1 MSYIIDWVIPDRI
14 LSVVFPQVLDTAVIQ
29 KFDDE
34 FVAFLEQAPSPV
46 GLFIDVSPIQV
57 LPRLMD
63 ILNLKLVRHRNLS
76 QIASLGLADNPTTR
90 FVVMMS
96 VKALGLNLTDFA
108 TRDEALAFL
117 YEQAGVTP

>member
-1 MSYIIDWVIPDRI
+1 MIPDRI
-14 LSVVFPQVLDTAVIQ
+14 ISVVFPQVLDTTVIQ

-34 FVAFLEQAPSPV
+34 FVAFLDQASNPV
-46 GLFIDVSPIQV
+46 YLFIDVSAIQV
-57 LPRLMD
+57 LPRLTD

-90 FVVMMS
+90 FVVLMS

-108 TRDEALAFL
+108 TREEALDFL
-117 YEQAGVTP
+117 YKRAGVTS

>member
-1 MSYIIDWVIPDRI
+1 MSYIIEWVVPDRI
-14 LSVVFPQVLDTAVIQ
+14 ISVVFPQVLDTTVIQ

-34 FVAFLEQAPSPV
+34 FVAFLDQAPSSV
-46 GLFIDVSPIQV
+46 YLFIDVSSIQI
-57 LPRLMD
+57 LPRLTD

-90 FVVMMS
+90 FVVLMS

-108 TRDEALAFL
+108 TREEALDFL
-117 YEQAGVTP
+117 YKRAGVTS